1 MPTTGRTETSR
12 AIRAATATLA
22 AAGLPSPRA
31 DAEQLAAHVLGLP
44 RSRLVLAPALSPVQ
58 AERLSALVTARAE
71 RVPLQHLTG
80 VAAFHHIDV
89 PVGPGVFVPRPETEL
104 LVEWGLRAA
113 GSVIVDLCSGSGRS
127 RWPWPPPGRT
137 RPCTRS
143 NATRRRWPGCGAT
156 RPPPASGWSRAT

>member
-1 MPTTGRTETSR
+1 MIMGCHQPITTCPQR
-12 AIRAATATLA
+12 AGPRRRGHPAATATLA

-89 PVGPGVFVPRPETEL
+89 PVGPGVFVPRPETN
-104 LVEWGLRAA
+104 
-113 GSVIVDLCSGSGRS
+113 CSSSGAC
-127 RWPWPPPGRT
+127 GR
-137 RPCTRS
+137 
-143 NATRRRWPGCGAT
+143 
-156 RPPPASGWSRAT
+156 PAR